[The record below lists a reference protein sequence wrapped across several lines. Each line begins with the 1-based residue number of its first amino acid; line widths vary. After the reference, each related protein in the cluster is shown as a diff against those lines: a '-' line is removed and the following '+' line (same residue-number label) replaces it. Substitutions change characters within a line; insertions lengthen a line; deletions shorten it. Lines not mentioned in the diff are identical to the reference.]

1 MSFGCT
7 STACGP
13 PCSETTDV
21 GRLPRPPV
29 QKTRNGFRINL
40 DMEERELIHRLLGE
54 LRSLLTQPD
63 VGDERLRRLFP
74 TAYHERGDREYDEE
88 FRRLMRD
95 ELINSRMAGLDLI
108 AGALAPAESSPA
120 ELTEA
125 QMMAFLQ
132 ALNGIRLVLGTM
144 LDVTED
150 HDIDDVGD
158 DHPMV
163 GEYHLYNFLSWVLD
177 SSVRAVQS

>member
-1 MSFGCT
+1 
-7 STACGP
+7 
-13 PCSETTDV
+13 
-21 GRLPRPPV
+21 
-29 QKTRNGFRINL
+29 
-40 DMEERELIHRLLGE
+40 MEERDLIHRLLEE
-54 LRSLLTQPD
+54 LRTLLTQPD

-74 TAYHERGDREYDEE
+74 TAYHERNDREYDEE

-95 ELINSRMAGLDLI
+95 ELISSRMAGLDLI
-108 AGALAPAESSPA
+108 AGALAPTESTAA
-120 ELTEA
+120 ELTEP

-150 HDIDDVGD
+150 HDIDDVND